1 VDVTIIPRRPIVV
14 AGRPHHVTLARLLR
28 PHHDGRPGFDVL
40 DGLGEGLGGVEVK
53 ALSRGKFCKNHRD
66 HLWFSRQFDCCSMY
80 ITL

>member
-1 VDVTIIPRRPIVV
+1 MPSTGKGAPPIEALPWTTIIPRRSIVV

-53 ALSRGKFCKNHRD
+53 
-66 HLWFSRQFDCCSMY
+66 
-80 ITL
+80 TLTH